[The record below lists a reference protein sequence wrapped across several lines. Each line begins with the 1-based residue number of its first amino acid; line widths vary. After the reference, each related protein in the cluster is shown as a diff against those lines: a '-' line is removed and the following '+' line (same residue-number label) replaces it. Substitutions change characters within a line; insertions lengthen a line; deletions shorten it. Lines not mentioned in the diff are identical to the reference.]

1 MGTGNVR
8 FCPGRHSVCLLKPC
22 CPKANHSVMSSFC
35 CKPEINYMMQTIGN
49 KLSYVLIY
57 ETMLNIILLMD
68 HLLSCTDNVSFFL
81 EQASTS
87 KSSSRTALRKHVNG
101 NGSKHSSVTKK
112 NLSQEKASS
121 GKRLHPGLISSQD
134 RSTAHYGA
142 VIGLKM
148 TSDGLY
154 LLSAG

>member
-1 MGTGNVR
+1 
-8 FCPGRHSVCLLKPC
+8 
-22 CPKANHSVMSSFC
+22 
-35 CKPEINYMMQTIGN
+35 
-49 KLSYVLIY
+49 
-57 ETMLNIILLMD
+57 MLNISLMMD
-68 HLLSCTDNVSFFL
+68 YLLSCINNKFFFL
-81 EQASTS
+81 KQASTS
-87 KSSSRTALRKHVNG
+87 KSSSIGSSSKSRTAQRKHVNG

-112 NLSQEKASS
+112 NFSQEKMSA